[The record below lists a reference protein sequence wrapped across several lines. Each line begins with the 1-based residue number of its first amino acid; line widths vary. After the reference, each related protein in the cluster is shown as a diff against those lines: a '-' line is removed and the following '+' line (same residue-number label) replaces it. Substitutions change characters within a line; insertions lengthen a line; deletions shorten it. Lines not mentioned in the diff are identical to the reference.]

1 MNLIIKREF
10 SITFLL
16 MIVVELL
23 SSEHVFSQPEN
34 ETNCRPV
41 NFLKDNLQKVI
52 MRPFKDNFQFVKFM
66 LCNNSL
72 QRRYPGHRQQIQI
85 QENNKS

>member
-1 MNLIIKREF
+1 MDLIIKREF

-23 SSEHVFSQPEN
+23 PSEHVYGQLEN

-41 NFLKDNLQKVI
+41 IFLKDNLQKLI
-52 MRPFKDNFQFVKFM
+52 MRPFKDNFQTVKYM
-66 LCNNSL
+66 LCNDSL
-72 QRRYPGHRQQIQI
+72 QRWNPGRRQQIQI